1 MLPTLYFVQ
10 AAGLFLWQQ
19 VGVGI
24 FSGMDF
30 VAAQPPTQK
39 QNESGF
45 NKSSKKTQRNYR
57 CINKADLTDRD
68 SKMGIV
74 LSFHLENMHLV

>member
-30 VAAQPPTQK
+30 VAAQWQTPTQK
-39 QNESGF
+39 QNESRI
-45 NKSSKKTQRNYR
+45 NKGSKKTQRN
-57 CINKADLTDRD
+57 
-68 SKMGIV
+68 
-74 LSFHLENMHLV
+74 

>member
-30 VAAQPPTQK
+30 VAAQW
-39 QNESGF
+39 
-45 NKSSKKTQRNYR
+45 
-57 CINKADLTDRD
+57 
-68 SKMGIV
+68 
-74 LSFHLENMHLV
+74 